1 MNDQKTMSPR
11 AWAELLLLGLLWGGS
26 FVAIAIALEEVPVIT
41 MVSLQSLGEFN

>member
-41 MVSLQSLGEFN
+41 MVFHRTA